1 VFAPVEVAV
10 VHVMNRVVRRCDL
23 LGDDP
28 MSGKNYDHP
37 KIMVENQ

>member
-1 VFAPVEVAV
+1 
-10 VHVMNRVVRRCDL
+10 MYRVVRHCDL
-23 LGDDP
+23 LGDEP